1 VELCVLYNIV
11 IKALF
16 LLSTTMF
23 VLSTTENPNA
33 EEPVWLL
40 QPCPLTTITRQMAES
55 VAQNF
60 QALWAYVQ
68 DPGQSDDVSVEMKD
82 MLRKFARDAYS
93 VCEHLERYVAKIDLS
108 I

>member
-1 VELCVLYNIV
+1 
-11 IKALF
+11 
-16 LLSTTMF
+16 
-23 VLSTTENPNA
+23 
-33 EEPVWLL
+33 
-40 QPCPLTTITRQMAES
+40 MAES

-93 VCEHLERYVAKIDLS
+93 VCVTKWLPDF
-108 I
+108 